1 MLQTEKVHRVTV
13 DFSEEAYIA
22 LEQLSNDLKTTKADI
37 LRRSLGL
44 MRFVVEETN
53 NGANFVLE
61 NPKTKEAARLLKDLS
76 SPPKTL
82 FLLAEKNPNLELGVR
97 NLPGA
102 NVLLVDGLNVYDLL
116 AAQRI
121 VCTPQALK
129 KIEERLA

>member
-61 NPKTKEAARLLKDLS
+61 NPRTKDRKQI
-76 SPPKTL
+76 
-82 FLLAEKNPNLELGVR
+82 VR
-97 NLPGA
+97 
-102 NVLLVDGLNVYDLL
+102 Y
-116 AAQRI
+116 
-121 VCTPQALK
+121 
-129 KIEERLA
+129 